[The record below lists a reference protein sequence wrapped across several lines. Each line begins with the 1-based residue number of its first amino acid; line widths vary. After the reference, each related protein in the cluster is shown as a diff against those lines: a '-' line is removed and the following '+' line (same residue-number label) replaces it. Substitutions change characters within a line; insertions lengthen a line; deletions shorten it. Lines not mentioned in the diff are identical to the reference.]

1 MTRILHN
8 SSKGPLPPIA
18 PDFAVGFASKEPG
31 NISSLR
37 SSPNADDSLSP
48 LDFHRK
54 LPGYAPTPLVA
65 VDSVASRL
73 GLGRV
78 LVKNESSRF
87 GLPSFK
93 LLGASWAIYRA
104 LSARCHIELDRW
116 STLEDLARKLDVL
129 RPFALAAAT
138 DGNHGRAVAHF
149 ARLLG
154 FEARIFVPRGTAEAR
169 IGAIES
175 EGATCTVVDGNYDDT
190 IARSAE
196 EMSERCL
203 VIDDTSWPGYEE
215 IPRWVIQGYGTIFRE
230 IEDHIDAPP
239 TVAFVP
245 IGVGA
250 LGAAAVDFYKRKGG
264 TSIVG
269 VEPTSAACVL
279 ASIEARK
286 IVTVPGPQ
294 DSIMA
299 GLNCGTPSSI
309 AFPTLLAGLDACVAI
324 EDSYAEEAMRTLA
337 RSGIVSGETG
347 AAALGGLE
355 ALLEMADRGDLGLDR
370 NATVLLLVTEGA
382 TDPESY
388 RRIVG

>member
-1 MTRILHN
+1 MTRFFRN
-8 SSKGPLPPIA
+8 RAPGPLPPLA
-18 PDFAVGFASKEPG
+18 PDTLDP
-31 NISSLR
+31 
-37 SSPNADDSLSP
+37 LS
-48 LDFHRK
+48 FHRK
-54 LPGYAPTPLVA
+54 LPGYAPTPLVSLDA
-65 VDSVASRL
+65 IASRL

-93 LLGASWAIYRA
+93 LLGASWAIYRSLAVRYA
-104 LSARCHIELDRW
+104 LGLDRW
-116 STLEDLARKLDVL
+116 STLEDLARKLEAL
-129 RPFALAAAT
+129 HPFTLAAAT

-154 FEARIFVPRGTAEAR
+154 FGARIFVPRGTADAR
-169 IGAIES
+169 IRAIES
-175 EGATCTVVDGNYDDT
+175 EGASVTVVDGDYDAT

-203 VIDDTSWPGYEE
+203 VVDDTSWPGYEE

-230 IEDHIDAPP
+230 IAEQLDSPP
-239 TVAFVP
+239 THAFVP

-250 LGAAAVDFYKRKGG
+250 LGAAAVDFYKRRSV
-264 TSIVG
+264 TFVVG
-269 VEPTSAACVL
+269 VEPRSAACVL
-279 ASIEARK
+279 ASIEAREL
-286 IVTVPGPQ
+286 VTVPGPQ

-299 GLNCGTPSSI
+299 GLNCGTPSST
-309 AFPTLLAGLDACVAI
+309 AFPTLLGGLDASVAI
-324 EDSYAEEAMRTLA
+324 DDSYAEEAMRTLA

-347 AAALGGLE
+347 AAALAGLE
-355 ALLEMADRGDLGLDR
+355 ALVAMSDRGNIGLDR
-370 NATVLLLVTEGA
+370 EATVLLLVTEGA

>member
-1 MTRILHN
+1 LA
-8 SSKGPLPPIA
+8 PLL
-18 PDFAVGFASKEPG
+18 PDTLDP
-31 NISSLR
+31 
-37 SSPNADDSLSP
+37 LS
-48 LDFHRK
+48 FHRK
-54 LPGYAPTPLVA
+54 LPGYAPTPLLSTP
-65 VDSVASRL
+65 SVASRL
-73 GLGRV
+73 GLSRV

-104 LSARCHIELDRW
+104 LVTRSGLGLDDWSSVDELAKAL
-116 STLEDLARKLDVL
+116 SFLK
-129 RPFALAAAT
+129 PFALGAAT
-138 DGNHGRAVAHF
+138 DGNHGRAVAHM

-154 FEARIFVPRGTAEAR
+154 FEARIFVPRGTAAAR
-169 IGAIES
+169 IRAIES
-175 EGATCTVVDGNYDDT
+175 EGASVTVVDGDYDAT

-203 VIDDTSWPGYEE
+203 VVDDTSWPGYEE

-230 IEDHIDAPP
+230 IEGETDSPP
-239 TVAFVP
+239 SVVFVP

-250 LGAAAVDFYKRKGG
+250 LGAAAVDFCKRRGQ
-264 TSIVG
+264 TLVVG
-269 VEPTSAACVL
+269 VEPESAACVL
-279 ASIEARK
+279 ASIEAGEL
-286 IVTVPGPQ
+286 VTVPGPQ

-309 AFPTLLAGLDACVAI
+309 AFPTLLAGLDGSIAI
-324 EDSYAEEAMRTLA
+324 EDSYAEESMRTLA
-337 RSGIVSGETG
+337 GCGIVSGETG
-347 AAALGGLE
+347 AAALAGLE
-355 ALLEMADRGDLGLDR
+355 ALLALPEATEIRNELGLDR

>member
-1 MTRILHN
+1 MTRFLRN
-8 SSKGPLPPIA
+8 RRTGALPPLA
-18 PDFAVGFASKEPG
+18 PGTLDP
-31 NISSLR
+31 
-37 SSPNADDSLSP
+37 LS
-48 LDFHRK
+48 FHRR
-54 LPGYAPTPLVA
+54 LPGYAPTPLLSTP
-65 VDSVASRL
+65 SVASRF
-73 GLGRV
+73 GLSRV

-93 LLGASWAIYRA
+93 LLGASWATYRA
-104 LSARCHIELDRW
+104 LAVGCGLALDRW
-116 STLEDLARKLDVL
+116 STLEDLARELEVL
-129 RPFALAAAT
+129 RPFTLAAAT
-138 DGNHGRAVAHF
+138 DGNHGRAVAHM

-154 FEARIFVPRGTAEAR
+154 FESRIFVPRGTAAAR
-169 IGAIES
+169 IRAIEG
-175 EGATCTVVDGNYDDT
+175 EGATCTVVDGNYDAA

-215 IPRWVIQGYGTIFRE
+215 IPRSVIQGYGTIFRE
-230 IEDHIDAPP
+230 IEEQIESPP
-239 TVAFVP
+239 SVVLVP

-250 LGAAAVDFYKRKGG
+250 LGAAAVDFYKR
-264 TSIVG
+264 TSDAFVIG

-279 ASIEARK
+279 ASIEAGR

-309 AFPTLLAGLDACVAI
+309 AFPTLLAGLDASVAI
-324 EDSYAEEAMRTLA
+324 DDSYAEEAMRTLA
-337 RSGIVSGETG
+337 GCGIVSGETG
-347 AAALGGLE
+347 AAALAGLE
-355 ALLEMADRGDLGLDR
+355 ALIATPEATEIRDEVGLDR

-388 RRIVG
+388 GRIVG

>member
-1 MTRILHN
+1 MTRFFRN
-8 SSKGPLPPIA
+8 RASSPLPPLS
-18 PDFAVGFASKEPG
+18 PDA
-31 NISSLR
+31 
-37 SSPNADDSLSP
+37 LSP

-54 LPGYAPTPLVA
+54 LPEYAPTPLVPVNA
-65 VDSVASRL
+65 IASRL

-104 LSARCHIELDRW
+104 LAGARGIAIEEW
-116 STLEDLARKLDVL
+116 STLEELARELQVL
-129 RPFALAAAT
+129 RPYTLAAAT

-154 FEARIFVPRGTAEAR
+154 FESRIFVPRGTAEAR
-169 IGAIES
+169 IRAIES
-175 EGATCTVVDGNYDDT
+175 EGGSCTVVDGDYDAT

-203 VIDDTSWPGYEE
+203 VVDDTSWPGYEE

-230 IEDHIDAPP
+230 IEDQLDAPL
-239 TVAFVP
+239 THAFVP

-250 LGAAAVDFYKRKGG
+250 LGAAAVDFYKRSAG
-264 TSIVG
+264 TSVIG
-269 VEPTSAACVL
+269 VEPKSAACVL
-279 ASIEARK
+279 ASLEAREL
-286 IVTVPGPQ
+286 VTVPGPQ

-299 GLNCGTPSSI
+299 GLNCGTPSPI
-309 AFPTLLAGLDACVAI
+309 AFPTLLAGLDGVVAI
-324 EDSYAEEAMRTLA
+324 DDSYAEEAMRALA
-337 RSGIVSGETG
+337 RSGIVAGETG
-347 AAALGGLE
+347 AAALAGLE
-355 ALLEMADRGDLGLDR
+355 ALLERPDRKDLGLDR
-370 NATVLLLVTEGA
+370 DATVLLLVTEGA
-382 TDPESY
+382 TDPASY

>member
-1 MTRILHN
+1 MTRFLRN
-8 SSKGPLPPIA
+8 RATGPIPPLA
-18 PDFAVGFASKEPG
+18 PDTLDP
-31 NISSLR
+31 
-37 SSPNADDSLSP
+37 LS
-48 LDFHRK
+48 FHRK
-54 LPGYAPTPLVA
+54 LPGYAPTPLVS
-65 VDSVASRL
+65 VDAIASRL

-93 LLGASWAIYRA
+93 LLGASWAIYRSLA
-104 LSARCHIELDRW
+104 VRLGLALDRW
-116 STLEDLARKLDVL
+116 STLEDLARELEGW
-129 RPFALAAAT
+129 RPFTLAAAT

-154 FEARIFVPRGTAEAR
+154 LGARIFVPRGTADAR
-169 IGAIES
+169 IRAIES
-175 EGATCTVVDGNYDDT
+175 EGASVIVVDGDYDAT

-203 VIDDTSWPGYEE
+203 VIDDTSWPGYED

-230 IEDHIDAPP
+230 IEDQIDSPP
-239 TVAFVP
+239 THAFVP

-250 LGAAAVDFYKRKGG
+250 LGAAAVDFYKRW
-264 TSIVG
+264 TRTFVVG
-269 VEPTSAACVL
+269 VEPQSAACVL
-279 ASIEARK
+279 ASIEAREL
-286 IVTVPGPQ
+286 VTVPGPQ

-324 EDSYAEEAMRTLA
+324 DDSYAEEAMRTLA
-337 RSGIVSGETG
+337 RSRIVSGETG
-347 AAALGGLE
+347 AAALAGLE
-355 ALLEMADRGDLGLDR
+355 ALVEMSDRGGIGLDR

>member
-1 MTRILHN
+1 MTRFFRN
-8 SSKGPLPPIA
+8 RATGPLPPLA
-18 PDFAVGFASKEPG
+18 PDT
-31 NISSLR
+31 L
-37 SSPNADDSLSP
+37 DP
-48 LDFHRK
+48 LAFHRK
-54 LPGYAPTPLVA
+54 LPGYAPTPLV
-65 VDSVASRL
+65 STPSIASRL
-73 GLGRV
+73 GLSRV

-104 LSARCHIELDRW
+104 LMTGCCLTLDRW
-116 STLEDLARKLDVL
+116 STLEDLARELEVL

-138 DGNHGRAVAHF
+138 DGNHGRAVAHM

-169 IGAIES
+169 IRAIES
-175 EGATCTVVDGNYDDT
+175 EGASCTVVDGDYDAA

-230 IEDHIDAPP
+230 VEDQTDAPP
-239 TVAFVP
+239 SAVFVP

-250 LGAAAVDFYKRKGG
+250 LGAAAVDFYKRRSGAFV
-264 TSIVG
+264 VG
-269 VEPTSAACVL
+269 VEPLKASCVL
-279 ASIEARK
+279 ASIAAGK
-286 IVTVPGPQ
+286 MVTVPAPH

-309 AFPTLLAGLDACVAI
+309 AFPTLLAGLDASVAI
-324 EDSYAEEAMRTLA
+324 DDSYAEEAMRTLA
-337 RSGIVSGETG
+337 ACDIVSGETG
-347 AAALGGLE
+347 AAALAGLE
-355 ALLEMADRGDLGLDR
+355 ALLALPEAGGVREEIGLGR
-370 NATVLLLVTEGA
+370 NATALLLVTEGA
-382 TDPESY
+382 TDPGSY

>member
-1 MTRILHN
+1 VR
-8 SSKGPLPPIA
+8 A
-18 PDFAVGFASKEPG
+18 PDA
-31 NISSLR
+31 
-37 SSPNADDSLSP
+37 LSP

-65 VDSVASRL
+65 VDAVASRL

-104 LSARCHIELDRW
+104 LSAKCGLDLDRW

-169 IGAIES
+169 IRAIES
-175 EGATCTVVDGNYDDT
+175 EGASCTVVDGNYDDT

-230 IEDHIDAPP
+230 IEDQLDSPP

-264 TSIVG
+264 TSVVG

-286 IVTVPGPQ
+286 LVTVPGPQ

-299 GLNCGTPSSI
+299 GLNCGTPSPI
-309 AFPTLLAGLDACVAI
+309 AFPTLLAGLDACIAI
-324 EDSYAEEAMRTLA
+324 DDAYAEEAMRTLA
-337 RSGIVSGETG
+337 RSGIVAGETG

-355 ALLEMADRGDLGLDR
+355 ALLELPGRGDLGLDHD
-370 NATVLLLVTEGA
+370 ATVLLLVTEGA
-382 TDPESY
+382 TDPENY